1 MLLIQ
6 AALVA
11 IGFWLQQ
18 RSGSDSVIPQQRN
31 VVSLYLSVMALEW
44 GLVATVRGAVN
55 AQGLRLTDIIGGRWS
70 TWKEIARDIA
80 VTVPFLLVWF
90 SAARLMHW
98 ALGPGHAKSINSLL

>member
-1 MLLIQ
+1 MATPSPAPQRYRPIASKRHFVIMLLIQ

-70 TWKEIARDIA
+70 RGKEIARDIA
-80 VTVPFLLVWF
+80 VTV
-90 SAARLMHW
+90 
-98 ALGPGHAKSINSLL
+98 